1 MKLTVYTGSGNWETV
16 ETDSKYFY
24 VGRVGSGTSCW
35 VEPAEF
41 VKMTKKNLIFKTSR
55 LEIRTQ
61 VDSFNT
67 VGKALANRLFLIVRD
82 TPIDFETDKHY
93 YKTVHI

>member
-1 MKLTVYTGSGNWETV
+1 MKLIVYTGSGNWETV

-35 VEPAEF
+35 VEPAAF
-41 VKMTKKNLIFKTSR
+41 IKKTAKNLIFKTSR

>member
-1 MKLTVYTGSGNWETV
+1 MKLTVYTGSGNWEQV
-16 ETDSKYFY
+16 ETDNKYFY
-24 VGRVGSGTSCW
+24 VGRCGSGTSCFC
-35 VEPAEF
+35 ELATF
-41 VKMTKKNLIFKTSR
+41 VKKTAKNLIFKTSR
-55 LEIRTQ
+55 LEIRTK

-67 VGKALANRLFLIVRD
+67 VGKAYESRLFLIVRD